1 MQLDRKEYAKAEN
14 SLRKSLERRKDPMV
28 MNDLAWTLQE
38 KGELDEAEA
47 LVREALKANEKVGTV
62 WDTLGMILFKR
73 GKLPEAGEALQ
84 KSLSLSPDNPAVQL
98 HLAQWHEKKGD
109 MKKAA
114 ELAGNLLAHPIGLS
128 QADQELLRRISRA
141 GSGQ

>member
-1 MQLDRKEYAKAEN
+1 
-14 SLRKSLERRKDPMV
+14 MV

-47 LVREALKANEKVGTV
+47 LVRAALKANEKVGTV
-62 WDTLGMILFKR
+62 WDTLGMILLKR
-73 GKLPEAGEALQ
+73 GRLPEAGEAIQ
-84 KSLSLSPDNPAVQL
+84 KALSLSPDNPVVQL
-98 HLAQWHEKKGD
+98 HLAQWYEKKGD
-109 MKKAA
+109 VKKSS

-128 QADQELLRRISRA
+128 QADQELLRRMSRA